1 MRWIR
6 SAVGGGGKIE
16 EVTCRELLNVAE
28 EYRVRELAFHTCVSM
43 MANAIGRCD
52 FRTYRDGEEV
62 REREHYLWNVEPN
75 VNQNSTA
82 FLHKLV
88 YTLYFNNEALIVP
101 VRRRDSYDAL
111 AVADDWQVPDPQV
124 TRQNGYQGVQVGSL
138 VFNKTFREED
148 VIHLVLNHCDVK
160 PVLDGLFQSYSRL
173 ISAAMNNYVWANGQH
188 WKVSVNQIAAGRDN
202 WAQEFQQMVED
213 QIRPFLNS
221 GAAVLP
227 ELDGYKYEMVGKATD
242 AQRDAA
248 HIKSMI
254 QDVFDFTANAFLVP
268 PVLLRGQVEGI
279 ADAQSR
285 FLTNCVDP
293 LADQLSEEITRK
305 RYGYEGWRRGSYL
318 KVDTSA
324 IQHFNLFDLAPNIE
338 KLIGSGYSYN
348 DIQRAAGG
356 QEINEPWA
364 NEHFMT
370 KNFARAEAILNGEV
384 KDGNGADSE
393 GGDSDQAAGG

>member
-6 SAVGGGGKIE
+6 SAVGGNSKIE
-16 EVTCRELLNVAE
+16 EVTCKELMDAAQ
-28 EYRVRELAFHTCVSM
+28 EYQVRQLAFDSCVNLI
-43 MANAIGRCD
+43 ANAIGRCD
-52 FRTYRDGEEV
+52 FRVYFDGKEV
-62 REREHYLWNVEPN
+62 RGEEHYLWNVDPN

-88 YTLYFNNEALIVP
+88 YTLYENNEALIVP
-101 VRRRDSYDAL
+101 ARRRNGQDAL
-111 AVADDWQVPDPQV
+111 VVADSWQVPDPQI
-124 TRQNGYQGVQVGSL
+124 TRQNEYKGVQVDNFT
-138 VFNKTFREED
+138 FNKTFREED
-148 VIHLVLNHCDVK
+148 VIHLQLNHCNVK
-160 PVLDGLFQSYSRL
+160 PVVDGLFQSYSRL
-173 ISAAMNNYVWANGQH
+173 ISAAINNYVWANGQH
-188 WKVSVNQIAAGRDN
+188 WKVHVDQIAGGKDD
-202 WAQEFQQMVED
+202 WAKQMTEIVEQ
-213 QIRPFLNS
+213 QIRPFLNAS
-221 GAAVLP
+221 AAVLP
-227 ELDGYKYEMVGKATD
+227 EMDGYHYELMGKATD
-242 AQRDAA
+242 AQRDGT
-248 HIKSMI
+248 HIKNMI

-279 ADAQSR
+279 ADAQNR

-305 RYGYEGWRRGSYL
+305 RFGYEGWARKSYL
-318 KVDTSA
+318 RVDTSA

-356 QEINEPWA
+356 QEIDEPWA

-384 KDGNGADSE
+384 KEGNETPAVL
-393 GGDSDQAAGG
+393 

>member
-6 SAVGGGGKIE
+6 SAVGGNSKIE
-16 EVTCRELLNVAE
+16 EVTCKELMDAAQ
-28 EYRVRELAFHTCVSM
+28 EYQVRQLAFDSCVNLI
-43 MANAIGRCD
+43 ANAIGRCD
-52 FRTYRDGEEV
+52 FQVYFDGKEV
-62 REREHYLWNVEPN
+62 RGEEHYLWNVEPN

-88 YTLYFNNEALIVP
+88 YTLYENNEALIVP
-101 VRRRDSYDAL
+101 ARRRNGQDAL
-111 AVADDWQVPDPQV
+111 VVADSWQVPDPQI
-124 TRQNGYQGVQVGSL
+124 TRQNEYKGVQVDNFT
-138 VFNKTFREED
+138 FNKTFREED
-148 VIHLVLNHCDVK
+148 VIHLQLNHCNVK
-160 PVLDGLFQSYSRL
+160 PVVDGLFQSYSRL
-173 ISAAMNNYVWANGQH
+173 ISAAINNYVWANGQH
-188 WKVSVNQIAAGRDN
+188 WKVHVDQIAGGKDD
-202 WAQEFQQMVED
+202 WAKQMTEIVEQ
-213 QIRPFLNS
+213 QIRPFLNAS
-221 GAAVLP
+221 AAVLP
-227 ELDGYKYEMVGKATD
+227 EMDGYHYELMGKATD
-242 AQRDAA
+242 AQRDGT
-248 HIKSMI
+248 HIKNMI

-279 ADAQSR
+279 ADAQNR

-305 RYGYEGWRRGSYL
+305 RFGYEGWARKSYL
-318 KVDTSA
+318 RVDTSA

-356 QEINEPWA
+356 QEIDEPWA

-384 KDGNGADSE
+384 KNSNGTNP
-393 GGDSDQAAGG
+393 